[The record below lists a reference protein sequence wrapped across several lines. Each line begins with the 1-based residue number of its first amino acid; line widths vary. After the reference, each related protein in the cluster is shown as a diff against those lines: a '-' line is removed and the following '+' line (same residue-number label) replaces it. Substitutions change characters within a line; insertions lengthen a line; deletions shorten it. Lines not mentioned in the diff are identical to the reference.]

1 MCKMDTVPPDHF
13 YGLPPK
19 TPSKRTPA
27 QAVQE
32 TPISARLSST
42 QPLTSTAV
50 LRDPVFVAAAN
61 EMKGKF
67 VGPIHPCAFLDAY
80 LSVETPALP
89 TVDFSALRTVAMK
102 VKEKDM
108 YDPLVRIVFFLLA
121 VVLLN
126 ES

>member
-1 MCKMDTVPPDHF
+1 MVLSDSVPPDHF
-13 YGLPPK
+13 YGPPPK

-32 TPISARLSST
+32 TPISICLSST

-67 VGPIHPCAFLDAY
+67 VGPIHTRAFLNAY
-80 LSVETPALP
+80 PSVETPALP
-89 TVDFSALRTVAMK
+89 TVDFSALGTVATK
-102 VKEKDM
+102 V
-108 YDPLVRIVFFLLA
+108 
-121 VVLLN
+121 
-126 ES
+126 